1 MTVLVVAQQAD
12 TPVDA
17 VIRELGARDVPVFRV
32 DTAWFPRE
40 LVLDARLGSD
50 GRWTGELRTD
60 HRRVDLEDI
69 RSIWYR
75 GPGAFCFAEGMTDVE
90 RAYAHREARLG
101 LGGVLA
107 SLDVGW
113 VNHPNRSADAIYK
126 PLQLATA
133 ARCGLTIV
141 PTVVTNSAD
150 AVRRLVADSPH
161 GVVRKSL
168 GPSTVTEGGKLTV
181 AFTHRLSTAELADLT
196 GVDATATQAQ
206 HWVDKIHEARV
217 VVVGERMFTI
227 LIRAGSDASWVDWRA
242 DYPALSYEWV
252 DTPPEV
258 EKGLRAYLDELGL
271 TYAAIDF
278 AIDADRRWVFL
289 ESNSSGQYFWLETH
303 TGAPITAALSDLLA
317 QKARR

>member
-1 MTVLVVAQQAD
+1 
-12 TPVDA
+12 
-17 VIRELGARDVPVFRV
+17 
-32 DTAWFPRE
+32 
-40 LVLDARLGSD
+40 
-50 GRWTGELRTD
+50 
-60 HRRVDLEDI
+60 
-69 RSIWYR
+69 
-75 GPGAFCFAEGMTDVE
+75 MTDVE

-101 LGGVLA
+101 FGGVLA
-107 SLDVGW
+107 SLDAGW

-150 AVRRLVADSPH
+150 AIRRLAAASVN

-217 VVVGERMFTI
+217 VVVGQRMFTI

-271 TYAAIDF
+271 AYAAIDF
-278 AIDADRRWVFL
+278 AIDADERWIFL
-289 ESNSSGQYFWLETH
+289 ESNSSGHYFWLETH
-303 TGAPITAALSDLLA
+303 TGAPITAALADLLS
-317 QKARR
+317 KGMRP

>member
-17 VIRELGARDVPVFRV
+17 VIRELVARDVPVFRV

-40 LVLDARLGSD
+40 LVLDALLGSD

-150 AVRRLVADSPH
+150 AVRRLVADSPN

-181 AFTHRLSTAELADLT
+181 AFTHRLSTADLADLT

-206 HWVDKIHEARV
+206 QWVDKIHEARV

-271 TYAAIDF
+271 AYAAIDF

-317 QKARR
+317 QGARR